1 MSSKISP
8 SGPWTEPGFVMEMV
22 PERDEALIRSLL
34 SKEQNDR
41 CPKDMISRYWR
52 ATGKDTRHAARRL
65 KDTLSWW
72 DKERPS
78 EVLCP
83 ACPLDKPGRCSHYMQ
98 IVCKDKL
105 SRPVIYS
112 CLQLAQNKNMTDN
125 YKHMVMVFETAI
137 RMMTP
142 GVEQWCWIL
151 DFHGFSVRDCDPRLA
166 RIFLHLAATHY
177 PERLG
182 NFWIID
188 APVLF
193 NTLWSAISPF
203 IDPKTKKKIAFLS
216 IKRQKALEAKLV
228 EHFDEEDIR
237 WLITE
242 MQENRQKQPGAKFY
256 DYGALQSIDKITKD
270 GHVNLGTPSFLQD
283 LAINIDRLPQQ
294 IVAMA
299 RKGNGTDV

>member
-1 MSSKISP
+1 MSNKISP
-8 SGPWTEPGFVMEMV
+8 SGPWTEPNGGVESI
-22 PERDEALIRSLL
+22 PEHDEAVIRSFL

-72 DKERPS
+72 DKEKPS
-78 EVLCP
+78 EILCT
-83 ACPLDKPGRCSHYMQ
+83 ACPFDKPGKCSHYMQ
-98 IVCKDKL
+98 IVCRDKF

-137 RMMTP
+137 RMMAP

-166 RIFLHLAATHY
+166 RIFLSLAATHY

-216 IKRQKALEAKLV
+216 TKKQKALEAKFA
-228 EHFDEEDIR
+228 EHFDQHDIS

-242 MQENRQKQPGAKFY
+242 MQENREKQPGGKFY
-256 DYGALQSIDKITKD
+256 DYGALQNLDQLQEN
-270 GHVNLGTPSFLQD
+270 GHINLGTPSFLEE
-283 LAINIDRLPQQ
+283 LAFNSTTLPQQ
-294 IVAMA
+294 ILAMA
-299 RKGNGTDV
+299 RKGERTNG